1 MAAPED
7 ESSAQSQSSS
17 AAAAAPTPPPPPSS
31 AGDHYLA
38 KCVLRPSVVL
48 QVAYGYFRSRSSRD
62 IVFGKVRPL
71 PPPSSCNQLPAAP
84 PRYYLPSASKSRIMM
99 IDARQNAA
107 FPISGSSTVIWQV
120 YMPDWNCANG
130 ISKPRGTVLK
140 GVAAGGVSVIG
151 DVSTTSRLSRYSPT
165 KASRRRHNKLPEPAQ
180 CAGMQHIPAGPATSG
195 GRMAAPK

>member
-71 PPPSSCNQLPAAP
+71 PPPSSCNQYFLD
-84 PRYYLPSASKSRIMM
+84 LCGK
-99 IDARQNAA
+99 
-107 FPISGSSTVIWQV
+107 FVLF
-120 YMPDWNCANG
+120 
-130 ISKPRGTVLK
+130 RG
-140 GVAAGGVSVIG
+140 
-151 DVSTTSRLSRYSPT
+151 
-165 KASRRRHNKLPEPAQ
+165 
-180 CAGMQHIPAGPATSG
+180 
-195 GRMAAPK
+195 